1 MKVIKKFI
9 VTKDKI
15 KRISNHS
22 IEQDIS
28 YKGEV
33 FIYQNDYYDEDQTF
47 AYYKASDLNKCIIKY
62 FDIRN
67 RTYWFTL
74 EDIIKMHKLNL
85 VYICEIGEI

>member
-9 VTKDKI
+9 VVAGKI
-15 KRISNHS
+15 K
-22 IEQDIS
+22 DIS
-28 YKGEV
+28 DYSMHQTISHKGKV
-33 FIYQNDYYDEDQTF
+33 FLFQNDYDDEDQTF
-47 AYYKASDLNKCIIKY
+47 AYYKASDLNKCKIKY